1 MQVVSLSGGNGGKE
15 AQVLIEKVFMP
26 YLQEFLAARGEDAG
40 VFEARG
46 ALALSTDSFVIDPL
60 IFEGGDIGKLCVCG
74 SANDVAMGGA
84 HPKYLSVGFILEEGL
99 EVELLQQILS
109 SMQEQLRLG
118 GLKLLSLDTKV
129 VPKGCADKIF
139 INTTA
144 VGSVLYPN
152 LSAKN
157 LREGQVIIVSGA
169 IGTHGALLFSKRA
182 EIQLDTP
189 LASDCQ
195 QLFPLLEP
203 VFKSGCKIHALRDA
217 TRGGLASV
225 LHEWAQS
232 SKVGIEVDEDKIPIL
247 EGVRGVCEILGL
259 EPYVLANEGVCV
271 LSVEAC
277 DASKI
282 CALLQE
288 GGAKEACIIGRVI
301 SQKGVFLKTPW
312 GSKRPLDIL
321 EGELLPRIC

>member
-1 MQVVSLSGGNGGKE
+1 MQVVGLSCGNGGKE
-15 AQVLIEKVFMP
+15 GRDFVDRVFKP
-26 YLQEFLAARGEDAG
+26 YLQDFLVAEGEDAG
-40 VFEARG
+40 VFKAKG
-46 ALALSTDSFVIDPL
+46 TTAVSTDSFVIDPP
-60 IFEGGDIGKLCVCG
+60 IFKGGDIGKLCVCG

-84 HPKYLSVGFILEEGL
+84 RPEYLSMGFILEEGL
-99 EVELLQQILS
+99 EIKLLQQILS
-109 SMQEQLRLG
+109 SIKEQLHLG

-129 VPKGCADKIF
+129 VPRGCVDKIF

-144 VGSVLYPN
+144 LGPVLYPN

-157 LREGQVIIVSGA
+157 LKEGQTIIVSGSV
-169 IGTHGALLFSKRA
+169 GTHGALIFAQRA
-182 EIQLDTP
+182 EVQLNTP
-189 LASDCQ
+189 LKSDCR

-203 VFKSGCKIHALRDA
+203 IFKSGCKLHALRDA

-232 SKVGIEVDEDKIPIL
+232 SGVGIEVEEEKIPIL

-259 EPYVLANEGVCV
+259 EPYVLANEGMCV
-271 LSVEAC
+271 LGVEAG
-277 DASKI
+277 DAPKI

-288 GGAKEACIIGRVI
+288 GGAKEARIIGQVVGGC
-301 SQKGVFLKTPW
+301 GVSLKTPW
-312 GSKRPLDIL
+312 GSKRPLDML

>member
-1 MQVVSLSGGNGGKE
+1 MQIVSLSCGNGGKE
-15 AQVLIEKVFMP
+15 GQALIEKVFKP
-26 YLQEFLAARGEDAG
+26 YLQDFLVAEGEDSG
-40 VFEARG
+40 VFRAGGEWAM
-46 ALALSTDSFVIDPL
+46 STDSFVIDP
-60 IFEGGDIGKLCVCG
+60 IVFKGGDIGKLCVCG
-74 SANDVAMGGA
+74 SANDVCMGGA

-99 EVELLQQILS
+99 EVTLLQQILS
-109 SMQEQLRLG
+109 SIKEQLNLG

-129 VPKGCADKIF
+129 VPKGCVDKIF

-144 VGSVLYPN
+144 LGSVLYPN

-157 LREGQVIIVSGA
+157 LKEGQAIIVSGP
-169 IGTHGALLFSKRA
+169 IGTHGAMIFSQRA
-182 EIQLDTP
+182 EIQLDTS

-195 QLFPLLEP
+195 QLFPLLES
-203 VFKSGCKIHALRDA
+203 VFQSDYKLHALRDA

-232 SKVGIEVDEDKIPIL
+232 SSVGIEVKEDQIPIL

-271 LSVEAC
+271 LSVKAS
-277 DASKI
+277 DAHRV
-282 CALLQE
+282 CALMQE
-288 GGAKEACIIGRVI
+288 SGAKKACAIGQVVAGG
-301 SQKGVFLKTPW
+301 GVFLKTPW

>member
-1 MQVVSLSGGNGGKE
+1 MQVVALSCGNGGKE
-15 AQVLIEKVFMP
+15 AQDFIHKVFMP
-26 YLQEFLAARGEDAG
+26 HLQGFLTAEGEDAG

-46 ALALSTDSFVIDPL
+46 ALALSTDSFVVDPP
-60 IFEGGDIGKLCVCG
+60 IFKGGDIGKLCVCG
-74 SANDVAMGGA
+74 SANDVAMQGA
-84 HPKYLSVGFILEEGL
+84 HPEYLSVGFILEEGL
-99 EVELLQQILS
+99 EVALLQEILA
-109 SMQEQLRLG
+109 SMQAQLRLG

-129 VPKGCADKIF
+129 VPKGCVDQIF

-144 VGSVLYPN
+144 LGPVLYPH

-157 LREGQVIIVSGA
+157 LKEGQVIIVSGA
-169 IGTHGALLFSKRA
+169 IGTHGAVLFSQRA

-189 LASDCQ
+189 LVSDCQ
-195 QLFPLLEP
+195 QLYPLLEP
-203 VFKSGCKIHALRDA
+203 VFQSGCKLHALRDA

-232 SKVGIEVDEDKIPIL
+232 SGVGIEVEEDCIPIL

-259 EPYVLANEGVCV
+259 EPFMLANEGVCV
-271 LSVEAC
+271 LCVEAK
-277 DASKI
+277 DARQV

-288 GGAKEACIIGRVI
+288 GGAKKACVIGEVVAGR
-301 SQKGVFLKTPW
+301 GVTLKTPW